1 MLIIRHYNVALQT
14 FPVLIL
20 CAFYFLINSYIYA
33 DQDEIVDVNTDW
45 KWAVRKIKELEE
57 QVRIQDERILTLE
70 KRPTASEWTS
80 MVDIRKTVQK
90 QHDRIV
96 QLEARIDELETQ
108 TEIENNELGETSSP
122 ERMHVSQSKRPMIN
136 SKRSMVKN
144 G

>member
-1 MLIIRHYNVALQT
+1 MSLQT
-14 FPVLIL
+14 FLVLIL

>member
-1 MLIIRHYNVALQT
+1 MSLQT
-14 FPVLIL
+14 FSVLIL

-136 SKRSMVKN
+136 
-144 G
+144 

>member
-1 MLIIRHYNVALQT
+1 MSLQT

-20 CAFYFLINSYIYA
+20 CAFYFLTYSYIYA
-33 DQDEIVDVNTDW
+33 DQDENVDVNTDW

-70 KRPTASEWTS
+70 KRPTASEWAS

-108 TEIENNELGETSSP
+108 TEIENNELVETRSP
-122 ERMHVSQSKRPMIN
+122 EHMHVTNSKRPMIH
-136 SKRSMVKN
+136 SKRSVAKN
-144 G
+144 SKCVMIL